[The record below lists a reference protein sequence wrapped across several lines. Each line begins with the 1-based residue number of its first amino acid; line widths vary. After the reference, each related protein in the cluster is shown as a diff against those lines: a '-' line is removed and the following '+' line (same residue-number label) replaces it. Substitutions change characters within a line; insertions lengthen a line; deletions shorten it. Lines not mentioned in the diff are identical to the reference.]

1 MRGAQRRAHIP
12 LFRHSLTLGPRN
24 ELLLSVVMGCGASTA
39 AGGEAPEKPAP
50 RTATGGAANGQPRL
64 GVEQRRG
71 SVRREAFSAEQF
83 IMDEAKPPTT
93 TTRRSS
99 IKKTFRA
106 SSTQLESGAIVTQYE
121 KDESS
126 LEIIKKATADNPLFE
141 ALSDEQKSICF
152 GAMVDEECSAGDVV
166 ITQGERGDLFYVVE
180 KGKFEAY
187 IKERGDEVVKHYES
201 GSGFGEL
208 ALLYGKP
215 RQATVKCTE
224 GGRLWAI
231 DRGVFNMIMVASNKC
246 GAARERE

>member
-1 MRGAQRRAHIP
+1 
-12 LFRHSLTLGPRN
+12 
-24 ELLLSVVMGCGASTA
+24 
-39 AGGEAPEKPAP
+39 
-50 RTATGGAANGQPRL
+50 
-64 GVEQRRG
+64 
-71 SVRREAFSAEQF
+71 
-83 IMDEAKPPTT
+83 MDEAKPPTT

-246 GAARERE
+246 GARERENKRSTAQHNCSPRHFFSFLFV